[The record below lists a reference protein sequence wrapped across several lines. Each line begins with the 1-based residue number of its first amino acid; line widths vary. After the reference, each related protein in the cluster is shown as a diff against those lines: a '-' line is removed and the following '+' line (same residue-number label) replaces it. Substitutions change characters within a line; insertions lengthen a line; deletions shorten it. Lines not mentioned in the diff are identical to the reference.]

1 MVEQP
6 MEGQGKSGG
15 RTRQKGGKT
24 ALRRGLAEG
33 KCGGGRMIFFIE
45 ERHILKFLRTF
56 ASRKQYARMI
66 TKLYNDNPNV
76 REVRRIADMLRDG
89 GVAILPTDTLYAFA
103 CSMEHKR
110 AVEEIAQLKG
120 FKIKQAK
127 YSMLCSSLS
136 QASEYVRAMDR
147 DTFALL
153 KRCLP
158 GPFTF
163 IMEASGN
170 VPRNYQNSNKTIGIR
185 VPDNEILRAIIEEVG
200 APLIATSVR
209 PIGEEDEVE
218 NYTDPELI
226 HDRFGGRV
234 AVVVDG
240 GIADAE
246 PSTVIDCS
254 DGIELVRQGKG
265 IVEL

>member
-1 MVEQP
+1 
-6 MEGQGKSGG
+6 
-15 RTRQKGGKT
+15 
-24 ALRRGLAEG
+24 
-33 KCGGGRMIFFIE
+33 
-45 ERHILKFLRTF
+45 
-56 ASRKQYARMI
+56 MI
-66 TKLYNDNPNV
+66 TKLYDDNPNP
-76 REVRRIADMLRDG
+76 RAVRRIADMLRDG
-89 GVAILPTDTLYAFA
+89 GVVIVPTDTLYAFA

-110 AVEEIAQLKG
+110 AVEEIALLKG
-120 FKIKQAK
+120 YKLKQAK
-127 YSMLCSSLS
+127 YAMLCSRLS

-163 IMEASGN
+163 IMEASGA

-185 VPDNEILRAIIEEVG
+185 VPDNGILRAIIDELG
-200 APLIATSVR
+200 MPLIATSVR
-209 PIGEEDEVE
+209 PLGEDDEVE

-226 HDRFGGRV
+226 HERFGGRV
-234 AVVVDG
+234 DVVVDG

-265 IVEL
+265 EIDL

>member
-1 MVEQP
+1 
-6 MEGQGKSGG
+6 
-15 RTRQKGGKT
+15 
-24 ALRRGLAEG
+24 
-33 KCGGGRMIFFIE
+33 
-45 ERHILKFLRTF
+45 
-56 ASRKQYARMI
+56 MI

-76 REVRRIADMLRDG
+76 REVRRVADMLRDG

-103 CSMEHKR
+103 CALDNKR
-110 AVEEIAQLKG
+110 GVEAIAQLKG
-120 FKIKQAK
+120 FKLKQAK

-136 QASEYVRAMDR
+136 QASEYVRAMDK
-147 DTFALL
+147 DVFALL

-163 IMEASGN
+163 IMEASGA

-185 VPDNEILRAIIEEVG
+185 VPDNGILRAVVEELG
-200 APLIATSVR
+200 MPLIATSVR
-209 PIGEEDEVE
+209 PIGEDDEVE

-226 HDRFGGRV
+226 HERFGGRV
-234 AVVVDG
+234 DVVVDG
-240 GIADAE
+240 GIADPD

-265 IVEL
+265 VMD

>member
-1 MVEQP
+1 MGE
-6 MEGQGKSGG
+6 
-15 RTRQKGGKT
+15 
-24 ALRRGLAEG
+24 
-33 KCGGGRMIFFIE
+33 GGGEFFTKYLRILIFFVLLQPE
-45 ERHILKFLRTF
+45 
-56 ASRKQYARMI
+56 KQQSRMI

-76 REVRRIADMLRDG
+76 REVRHIADMLRNG
-89 GVAILPTDTLYAFA
+89 GVVIVPTDTLYAFA

-136 QASEYVRAMDR
+136 QASEYVRAMDKEV
-147 DTFALL
+147 FALL

-209 PIGEEDEVE
+209 PIGEDDEVE

-226 HDRFGGRV
+226 HDRFGSRV
-234 AVVVDG
+234 DVVVDG

-254 DGIELVRQGKG
+254 DGAELLRQGKG
-265 IVEL
+265 VVDF